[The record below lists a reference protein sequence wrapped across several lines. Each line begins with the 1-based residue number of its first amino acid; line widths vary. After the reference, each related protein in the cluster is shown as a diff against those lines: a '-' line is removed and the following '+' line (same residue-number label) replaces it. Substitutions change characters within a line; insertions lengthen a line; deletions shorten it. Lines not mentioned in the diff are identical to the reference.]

1 MTRVYVKH
9 NFFLGLF
16 CSLRQ
21 LELSLDRFDIWEKLL
36 EYFSKRTPIISVMDA
51 LEALLEKN
59 NESLKSRNTF
69 AIRDTFLNKWLQYAL
84 SHFGRKPYLYSE
96 EIWHIHYLFAA
107 VLQLFRK
114 REKPEQKCLN
124 ELRIKLRFCYE
135 GFRFRL
141 HESSIKK
148 GNSIEHYNQNDIL
161 QCLPLEEIVGKD
173 WLLVKQI

>member
-36 EYFSKRTPIISVMDA
+36 EFFSKRTPIISIMDA
-51 LEALLEKN
+51 LKSLLKKT
-59 NESLKSRNTF
+59 NEPLKSRNNFVNRNTF
-69 AIRDTFLNKWLQYAL
+69 FNKWLQYAL

-96 EIWHIHYLFAA
+96 EIGYIHFLLGA
-107 VLQLFRK
+107 VLQLFRR
-114 REKPEQKCLN
+114 REKPNQECLN

-135 GFRFRL
+135 GFKFRL
-141 HESSIKK
+141 PEAAIRK
-148 GNSIEHYNQNDIL
+148 GISIEHYNQNEIL

-173 WLLVKQI
+173 WLLI